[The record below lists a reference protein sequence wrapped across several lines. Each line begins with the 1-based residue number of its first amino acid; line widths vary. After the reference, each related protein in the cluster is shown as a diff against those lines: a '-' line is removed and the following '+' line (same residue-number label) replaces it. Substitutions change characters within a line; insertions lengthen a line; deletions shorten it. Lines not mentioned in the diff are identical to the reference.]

1 MENLKEMPFIRSP
14 YHYIIALK
22 NRSAASGLQLPRHR
36 KLPRTLL
43 WLATSIAVSIVCA
56 GLYFVYSSVT
66 NTLPGGSGLD
76 AGATPPVI
84 PTQNDLGHSY
94 GIAAGGSLGDLNAE
108 QLDARMAGIAASGA
122 KWVRFDFNWAN
133 IQPDNAKTYNWGV
146 YDKLVLA
153 AQKHKLYILG
163 ILDYTPVWARSSAC
177 TDSDKCRPANNDQF
191 AQFARTVSNRYKN
204 RGLHYWEIWN
214 EPNNPQFWQP
224 AANPTDYTRLL
235 QATAKALRA
244 EDKEAYIITAGLSPQ
259 ETEGPAYA
267 PIDFLAGVYKAGGKS
282 SFDAVAHHP
291 YTFPISPKSSPYHAW
306 TQMSDDK
313 AGMRGL
319 MIKNGDGKKKI
330 WITEIGAPTGGPGAV
345 STIENPRLE
354 EHPFVVDER
363 LQAKLLSDAID
374 LYKSYDW
381 VGPFMYYSY
390 KDAGTTQDTNENFF
404 GLVRADDSKKPA
416 YQTFQEAATGAKISA
431 P

>member
-1 MENLKEMPFIRSP
+1 MEYSKEMSFIRNP
-14 YHYIIALK
+14 YHHIIAFK
-22 NRSAASGLQLPRHR
+22 QRRAEQQGLHLPRQR
-36 KLPRTLL
+36 KMPL
-43 WLATSIAVSIVCA
+43 WLVITTALTVVC
-56 GLYFVYSSVT
+56 GTLYFVYSSTT
-66 NTLPGGSGLD
+66 NILPGGPGPDL
-76 AGATPPVI
+76 GATPAVI
-84 PTQNDLGHSY
+84 PTDQDLDHSY
-94 GIAAGGSLGDLNAE
+94 GIAAGGSLGELNAD
-108 QLDARMAGIAASGA
+108 QLDQRMAGIAASGA

-133 IQPDNAKTYNWGV
+133 IQPDNAQTYNWSV

-153 AQKHKLYILG
+153 AQKHKLFILG
-163 ILDYTPVWARSSAC
+163 ILDYTPEWARAAAC
-177 TDSDKCRPANNDQF
+177 KDTDKCRPADNNKF

-224 AANPTDYTRLL
+224 AANPTEYTRLL
-235 QATAKALRA
+235 QATAKAIRA
-244 EDKEAYIITAGLSPQ
+244 EDKQAYIITAGLSPQ
-259 ETEGPAYA
+259 ETEYDAYA
-267 PIDFLAGVYKAGGKS
+267 PIDFLNGVYRAGGKD

-313 AGMRGL
+313 SGMRGL

-330 WITEIGAPTGGPGAV
+330 WITEIGAPTGGPGVV
-345 STIENPRLE
+345 STIEKPRLE

-363 LQAKLLSDAID
+363 LQAKLLSDAVD

-404 GLVRADDSKKPA
+404 GLVRYDDSKKPA
-416 YQTFQEAATGAKISA
+416 YTTFQQAATGATVTA